1 RELLDWLS
9 RVNFRDILQDNLSRR
24 TPGTGKWLLKSKKFL
39 AWLLLNHGF
48 LWAKG
53 MPGAGKT
60 IMASIVIQYL
70 QDEYLNDH
78 PAESRGDVL
87 VLFVFCRYTE
97 QVPARDILAALVR
110 QALERHRNLLPIVAR
125 LWERHD
131 LEGTK
136 PSLDDLHAALVE
148 VSKSFSHVFCVLDG
162 LDEALDEV
170 KQRLLGTLRCLN
182 IRLFITSRPSDF
194 LETVVPADHRIEVQ
208 AHEQDI
214 TCLIEH
220 SIELNPV
227 FGALLKDHPSLKDEV
242 VSTIQ
247 QKASGM

>member
-1 RELLDWLS
+1 MMPYLRSSPLLS
-9 RVNFRDILQDNLSRR
+9 
-24 TPGTGKWLLKSKKFL
+24 
-39 AWLLLNHGF
+39 
-48 LWAKG
+48 
-53 MPGAGKT
+53 
-60 IMASIVIQYL
+60 SIVIQYL
-70 QDEYLNDH
+70 QDGYFSDH
-78 PAESRGDVL
+78 PNSELGDVL

-97 QVPARDILAALVR
+97 QVSARDILAALVR
-110 QALERHRNLLPIVAR
+110 QALERHRNLLPIVAK

-148 VSKSFSHVFCVLDG
+148 VSQCFKHVFCVLDG

-194 LETVVPADHRIEVQ
+194 LEPLVPMDNRIEVQ

-214 TCLIEH
+214 ACLIEH

-227 FGALLKDHPSLKDEV
+227 FGALLEGNPSLKDQV
-242 VSTIQ
+242 FNTVK
-247 QKASGM
+247 QKAGGM